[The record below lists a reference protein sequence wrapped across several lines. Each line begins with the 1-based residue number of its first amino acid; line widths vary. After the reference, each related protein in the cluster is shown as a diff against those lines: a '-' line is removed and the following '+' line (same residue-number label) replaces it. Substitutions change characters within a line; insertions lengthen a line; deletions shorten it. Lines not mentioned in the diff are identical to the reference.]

1 MRCGYVSF
9 IKVSCY
15 GLRCEDGGDHL
26 KKGGKYEKADDIVH
40 GILVVFQ
47 GMGKGEIGQV
57 VADGLGVPRTMGDG
71 GDLLKE
77 GEDVLRFQM
86 V

>member
-15 GLRCEDGGDHL
+15 GLRYEGGGDHL

-40 GILVVFQ
+40 SIVGSAGGVVQ
-47 GMGKGEIGQV
+47 
-57 VADGLGVPRTMGDG
+57 
-71 GDLLKE
+71 
-77 GEDVLRFQM
+77 
-86 V
+86 